1 MYTEPFKFEFN
12 RGVADSERMLALSEL
27 FLDAESKGVKRESF
41 GGYVV
46 KHSGVVEFWSYTP
59 DLTEIVVSWLKQKV
73 EAGKTKV
80 YKPKYLSN
88 A

>member
-1 MYTEPFKFEFN
+1 MYSEPFKFEFN
-12 RGVADSERMLALSEL
+12 SAVADSERMLALSEL
-27 FLDAESKGVKRESF
+27 FRNAEKSGVKRGSF

-80 YKPKYLSN
+80 YKPKYLGN